1 MKMKT
6 GSGPKL
12 FEWRARAC
20 LRFINGKL
28 HKFQTHWMRLP
39 SAQNEFCAKRRAIK
53 RRFIIRPVQCDAA
66 SARRR
71 ALDPCDWT
79 DPADVVFHSV
89 TQAGVVHAPAAFLCM
104 HEKSALCRC
113 GARCSPRAWF
123 ITCAALDICMQK
135 VFTFTLTRE
144 SAPCYTLLPA
154 DLWRKLRFNF
164 TADKINRGIGGACWH
179 SAGGKIPEMHAAVS
193 LKRA

>member
-6 GSGPKL
+6 GSGQNCLNGEP
-12 FEWRARAC
+12 RAC

-39 SAQNEFCAKRRAIK
+39 SAPNEFCATRTAIK
-53 RRFIIRPVQCDAA
+53 RRFIIHPVQWDAA
-66 SARRR
+66 SARRST
-71 ALDPCDWT
+71 PCDWT

-89 TQAGVVHAPAAFLCM
+89 TQAGVVHAHRLLFYACTKNQLFADAARVVPLAPDLSPAPPSIFACKKCSRSHS
-104 HEKSALCRC
+104 HERV
-113 GARCSPRAWF
+113 RR
-123 ITCAALDICMQK
+123 
-135 VFTFTLTRE
+135 VTR
-144 SAPCYTLLPA
+144 PLPA

-179 SAGGKIPEMHAAVS
+179 RAAGKIPEVS